1 MGLYFKNTTNE
12 TLQVVIS
19 YPKDNCS
26 GGYAVKGWWIL
37 APGQEKKAWSGWAG
51 KQRFYYYAESQSSE
65 RFWPRDGNSPTA
77 VQTYAFDTCEDD
89 VLCVALT
96 TAHPG
101 AGGDTGCRTVYMGEI
116 NPSWEV
122 MDYTVK
128 F

>member
-19 YPKDNCS
+19 YPNDNCN

-51 KQRFYYYAESQSSE
+51 KHYFYYYAESQNSG
-65 RFWPRDGNSPTA
+65 RFWPKGGNYATW
-77 VQTYAFDTCEDD
+77 VQTNSHDTCEA
-89 VLCVALT
+89 VCHQSSSPA
-96 TAHPG
+96 PG
-101 AGGDTGCRTVYMGEI
+101 EDSGCRKVMMGEL
-116 NPSWEV
+116 NPSWEI